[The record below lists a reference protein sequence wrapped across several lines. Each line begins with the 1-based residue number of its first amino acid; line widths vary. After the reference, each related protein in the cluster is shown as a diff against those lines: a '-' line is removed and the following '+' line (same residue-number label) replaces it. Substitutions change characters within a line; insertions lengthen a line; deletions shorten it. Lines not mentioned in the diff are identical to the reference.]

1 MKKKITAIVLTSAMV
16 ISLLSGCGK
25 KDEPTPTPDNETVS
39 EETQTETE
47 ETETEDPAE
56 EEQEVA
62 ERPTHYDVLPEV
74 ANASLADGKIFQIGD
89 IVLKEGYQMSIDDVK
104 AAVANSQT
112 GAYCEEDT
120 DENGHPI
127 LRIYDPYGLDT
138 SAVQMDWK
146 YIDPDEEGSLPVPK
160 ADTYLE
166 DIYVHRDPLQ
176 DCWGIVDSVYLGGGY
191 TLEGLT
197 MDDEVKDSTKTSD
210 DFIAE
215 LEALGLT
222 KVDELPSSISADVKG
237 YYTDDGTM
245 IRYLLNDNYWTGKT
259 TNSGSVINFPYIGSA
274 YFKNDDGTLSNCSIT
289 ACPTLASGS
298 EN

>member
-25 KDEPTPTPDNETVS
+25 KDEPAPTPGNETVS
-39 EETQTETE
+39 EEAQTETE
-47 ETETEDPAE
+47 ETETEEPAE

-62 ERPTHYDVLPEV
+62 ERPTHYDILPEV
-74 ANASLADGKIFQIGD
+74 ANASIADGKIVQVGD

-112 GAYCEEDT
+112 GAYCEDDT
-120 DENGHPI
+120 DGNGNPI

-138 SAVQMDWK
+138 SAVQMNWK
-146 YIDPDEEGSLPVPK
+146 YIDPNEEGSLPVPK
-160 ADTYLE
+160 ANAYLK
-166 DIYVHRDPLQ
+166 DIVVNRDSLQ
-176 DCWGIVDSVYLGGGY
+176 DYWGIVDSVYNGGGY
-191 TLEGLT
+191 TMEGLT
-197 MDDEVKDSTKTSD
+197 MDQVKDSTKTHD

-222 KVDELPSSISADVKG
+222 KVDELPSSISVDEKG
-237 YYTDDGTM
+237 YYTDKETLVE
-245 IRYLLNDNYWTGKT
+245 YLVNDNYWTGKT
-259 TNSGSVINFPYIGSA
+259 TNSGSVIDFPYIGES
-274 YFKNDDGTLSNCSIT
+274 YFKNDDGTLSSFSNT
-289 ACPTLASGS
+289 ACTTLASGF

>member
-25 KDEPTPTPDNETVS
+25 KDEPAPTPGNETVS
-39 EETQTETE
+39 EEAQTETE
-47 ETETEDPAE
+47 ETETEEPAE

-62 ERPTHYDVLPEV
+62 ERPTHYDILPEV
-74 ANASLADGKIFQIGD
+74 ANASIADGKIVQVGD

-112 GAYCEEDT
+112 GAYCEDDT
-120 DENGHPI
+120 DGNGNPI

-138 SAVQMDWK
+138 SAIQMDWK
-146 YIDPDEEGSLPVPK
+146 YIDPNEEGSLPVPK

-166 DIYVHRDPLQ
+166 DIVVNRDPLQ
-176 DCWGIVDSVYLGGGY
+176 DYWGIVDSVYNGGGY
-191 TLEGLT
+191 TMEGSI
-197 MDDEVKDSTKTSD
+197 MDQVKDSTKTHD

-222 KVDELPSSISADVKG
+222 KVDEMPTKIATGDEG
-237 YYTDDGTM
+237 YYKDFGNLVDFQM
-245 IRYLLNDNYWTGKT
+245 VDNVWKGKT
-259 TNSGSVINFPYIGSA
+259 GDKIYKVSGELGCDENGTITNLHIESFMQ
-274 YFKNDDGTLSNCSIT
+274 
-289 ACPTLASGS
+289 
-298 EN
+298 E